1 MSVTTSVRAF
11 SWKALSGRPATRVP
25 MSWWRLFS
33 PERRRCQSQ
42 GPAVSATLL
51 PTANVTTHLEALDDP
66 DEVIQVKSW
75 IQQHVEHTGS
85 ALARDIIAQWGS
97 AVRRFVKVLPIEY
110 KRYLMQQ
117 KEVRNHG

>member
-1 MSVTTSVRAF
+1 MSGSIAYVFDVDGSFRDCCNTEMV
-11 SWKALSGRPATRVP
+11 L
-25 MSWWRLFS
+25 
-33 PERRRCQSQ
+33 
-42 GPAVSATLL
+42 
-51 PTANVTTHLEALDDP
+51 LEALDDP